1 MMNQFGMNFGPNMSM
16 PNGMQGGNMFMG
28 MNNMMPNSQVEDQEW
43 LKGFTLGVQEVA
55 GSQEEDDGSPKIN
68 GIFTTTKGKKT
79 TVILS
84 VNITIDQALQKY
96 LNKVGNDDLYTQKSN
111 RICFLYNGV
120 SLKFGDQTKVGDF
133 FGINK
138 TPNIIVN
145 DVYNLIGAK
154 DI

>member
-1 MMNQFGMNFGPNMSM
+1 MNPYQMNFVPNMPM
-16 PNGMQGGNMFMG
+16 PMGPQGGNMLMG
-28 MNNMMPNSQVEDQEW
+28 MNNIMPNSQVEDQEW

-111 RICFLYNGV
+111 KICFLYNAAY
-120 SLKFGDQTKVGDF
+120 LEFGDQRKVGEV
-133 FGINK
+133 FGMNK
-138 TPNIIVN
+138 NPRIMVN
-145 DVYNLIGAK
+145 DTENLIG
-154 DI
+154 I

>member
-16 PNGMQGGNMFMG
+16 QNGMQGGNMFMG

-68 GIFTTTKGKKT
+68 GIFTTKKGKKT

-111 RICFLYNGV
+111 KICFLFNGV
-120 SLKFGDQTKVGDF
+120 ALKFGDQRKVSDF
-133 FGINK
+133 FGMIKN
-138 TPNIIVN
+138 PNIIVN
-145 DVYNLIGAK
+145 DVFNLIGA
-154 DI
+154 